1 MLLVTYVL
9 CLTNTSNS
17 LSLTL
22 VVTVGFVFS
31 WTSFYCCSN
40 AGGLSEFL
48 LFLLWLLSLV
58 FFLTSSLLVLF
69 VTFEL
74 SVLPLVSLI
83 LFFGYQ
89 PEKLCSTLYLL
100 LYTVI
105 GGVPLFFFVSQH
117 MWASLSCLSAG
128 SSFLYFLVSLAFFI
142 KSPLYFFH
150 SWLPKA
156 HTEAPLLGS
165 IILAG
170 VILKF
175 GGYGILLLA
184 PSFGSLRFLFFYIS
198 LLGSVVCSVHCLRHW
213 DIKTLVAYSS
223 VVHIGVV
230 SLGALSSSEV
240 GWWVSV
246 GIIVCHSF
254 ISPLLFCL
262 CYDLYTV
269 TYSRAL
275 ISNRLASLGSGMCL
289 VAALL
294 LCINIGTPPFVS
306 FWVEVSL
313 YIALHTQFSLGTWI
327 LFIVSFLVFW
337 FCISFYLKVFSGSVS
352 LVRSSTFQYTNYLPG
367 LAFSLLSAFCSPIF
381 RF

>member
-1 MLLVTYVL
+1 MLLVTYVI

-22 VVTVGFVFS
+22 VITVGFVFS
-31 WTSFYCCSN
+31 WTSFYCCSDV
-40 AGGLSEFL
+40 GGLTEFL
-48 LFLLWLLSLV
+48 LFLLWVLSLV

-69 VTFEL
+69 ITFEI
-74 SVLPLVSLI
+74 SVLPLVSLV

-89 PEKLCSTLYLL
+89 PEKICSTLYLL

-105 GGVPLFFFVSQH
+105 GGLPLLFFVSQH
-117 MWASLSCLSAG
+117 MWASLSCLHAS

-142 KSPLYFFH
+142 KSPIYFFH

-184 PSFGSLRFLFFYIS
+184 PSFGSLRFLFLYIS
-198 LLGSVVCSVHCLRHW
+198 LLGSLVCSVHCLRHW

-230 SLGALSSSEV
+230 SLGALLSTEV

-246 GIIVCHSF
+246 GIIVSHSF

-262 CYDLYTV
+262 CYDLYIV
-269 TYSRAL
+269 TYRRAL
-275 ISNRLASLGSGMCL
+275 ISNHLASLGSGMCL

-313 YIALHTQFSLGTWI
+313 YIALYSQFSLGTWI
-327 LFIVSFLVFW
+327 IFLVSFLVFW

-352 LVRSSTFQYTNYLPG
+352 LVRGTTFRCFSYLPG
-367 LAFSLLSAFCSPIF
+367 LSFSLLSVFCSPIF

>member
-1 MLLVTYVL
+1 MLLITYIL

-22 VVTVGFVFS
+22 VITVSFVFS
-31 WTSFYCCSN
+31 WSSFYCCSTV
-40 AGGLSEFL
+40 GGLSEFL
-48 LFLLWLLSLV
+48 LYLLWVLSLV

-69 VTFEL
+69 FSFEI

-83 LFFGYQ
+83 LLFGYQ
-89 PEKLCSTLYLL
+89 PEKLSSTLYLL

-117 MWASLSCLSAG
+117 MWASLSCLHSS
-128 SSFLYFLVSLAFFI
+128 SSFLNFLVSLAFFI
-142 KSPLYFFH
+142 KSPIYFFH

-184 PSFGSLRFLFFYIS
+184 PSFGSLRFLFLYIS

-230 SLGALSSSEV
+230 SLGALLATEA

-246 GIIVCHSF
+246 GIIVSHSF

-262 CYDLYTV
+262 CYDLYIV
-269 TYSRAL
+269 TYRRAL
-275 ISNRLASLGSGMCL
+275 VSNRLASLGSGMCL

-306 FWVEVSL
+306 FWVEASL
-313 YIALHTQFSLGTWI
+313 YIALHSQFSLGTWI
-327 LFIVSFLVFW
+327 LFLVSFLVFW
-337 FCISFYLKVFSGSVS
+337 FCIRFYLKVFSGSVS
-352 LVRSSTFQYTNYLPG
+352 LVCGSPFLPTVYLPG
-367 LAFSLLSAFCSPIF
+367 LAFSLLSVFSSPIF

>member
-1 MLLVTYVL
+1 M
-9 CLTNTSNS
+9 
-17 LSLTL
+17 
-22 VVTVGFVFS
+22 
-31 WTSFYCCSN
+31 
-40 AGGLSEFL
+40 
-48 LFLLWLLSLV
+48 
-58 FFLTSSLLVLF
+58 
-69 VTFEL
+69 
-74 SVLPLVSLI
+74 
-83 LFFGYQ
+83 
-89 PEKLCSTLYLL
+89 
-100 LYTVI
+100 
-105 GGVPLFFFVSQH
+105 
-117 MWASLSCLSAG
+117 
-128 SSFLYFLVSLAFFI
+128 
-142 KSPLYFFH
+142 
-150 SWLPKA
+150 
-156 HTEAPLLGS
+156 
-165 IILAG
+165 AG

-313 YIALHTQFSLGTWI
+313 YIALHTQFSLGT
-327 LFIVSFLVFW
+327 
-337 FCISFYLKVFSGSVS
+337 
-352 LVRSSTFQYTNYLPG
+352 
-367 LAFSLLSAFCSPIF
+367 
-381 RF
+381 